1 MSFNLLVDD
10 RYIDVTVSNIVL
22 CLSDDE
28 FQGNIDFTV
37 LFSEPVPLGKL
48 LSCLQLRIHA
58 DEHRH
63 AETLE
68 IQSHQESENGYQ
80 ISMYWAAISQNE
92 TKSKIEIP
100 KQVELVWE
108 NGTGQ
113 SIGWFPLNAGNLPDT
128 PTAPSPSL
136 GSVSREKIVDDCP
149 QGLFIEELPRRKT
162 IYMKWFDRDTPFTLV
177 AGILF
182 TAGSLAMGWNSGHR
196 AIVIGSMAFSLVG
209 ILIVYFGICKLFNK
223 TCIVIE
229 NSQLNVTYRGFPWP
243 NRFRPL
249 PVDSIRDVS
258 TIKRTHQHK
267 QESGTRTRTSY
278 SYVVEISTQT
288 KERLKVVSHSS
299 SETALF
305 IKNKLEQFLES

>member
-1 MSFNLLVDD
+1 MSCNFLMDD

-37 LFSEPVPLGKL
+37 LFSEPVPEGEL
-48 LSCLQLRIHA
+48 LSCLQLRIHS

-63 AETLE
+63 AEALE
-68 IQSHQESENGYQ
+68 IIGSLETENGWEFT
-80 ISMYWAAISQNE
+80 MHWAAISENE

-113 SIGWFPLNAGNLPDT
+113 SIGWFPLNAGDLPDT
-128 PTAPSPSL
+128 PADPSASL

-149 QGLFIEELPRRKT
+149 KGLFIEELPRRKT

-177 AGILF
+177 SGILF
-182 TAGSLAMGWNSGHR
+182 TAGSLAMGWYSGHR
-196 AIVIGSMAFSLVG
+196 AMEIGSMAFSLVG
-209 ILIVYFGICKLFNK
+209 VLIFYFGICKLFNK

-229 NSQLNVTYRGFPWP
+229 NSQLNVTFRPLPWP

-258 TIKRTHQHK
+258 TRKRTHQHK